1 MSFLEQFHKMIKH
14 LEEQGMFI
22 NHFRIIPP
30 DENEVI
36 NTQIELGY
44 ELDASIVNFYC
55 ECNGIELVYT
65 YPQNPDFKRLSTKQ
79 GWNNDFTLD
88 DLYDG
93 VIWIHGIQ
101 ETFLT
106 EWDFDFAKY
115 ERAVLIDERRYT
127 FNEFAK
133 NLKPFDFIN
142 KYGFLKYDID
152 VAFFLDGS
160 QNPCLVLG
168 NDYQSNYEDSF
179 RIYFD
184 AYLNLLIKSK
194 GIVDARLRVLN
205 YSSGINYGQITKDII
220 FNLPEISVSEYN
232 SKTITDWRNEV
243 IDKMKNSK

>member
-1 MSFLEQFHKMIKH
+1 MSFLEQFNKMLKH

-44 ELDASIVNFYC
+44 ELDASIVDFYC

-65 YPQNPDFKRLSTKQ
+65 HPQNPDFKRLSTKQ

-88 DLYDG
+88 ELYDG

-106 EWDFDFAKY
+106 EWDFDFADY
-115 ERAVLIDERRYT
+115 ERIVLIDERQYS

-184 AYLNLLIKSK
+184 AYLDLLIKSK
-194 GIVDARLRVLN
+194 GFVDVRTSVLGYPN
-205 YSSGINYGQITKDII
+205 GIKQNIITNDMIQ
-220 FNLPEISVSEYN
+220 NLPEFKIFEYN
-232 SKTITDWRNEV
+232 SEMLRLWRNTI
-243 IDKMKNSK
+243 IDKTK